1 MAGVVAQGPAVEV
14 DALTAAAFESAL
26 LLDSVN
32 WSLYLDLADVRAEQG
47 DFAAAASLADQGLEY
62 EPHEVILRAAS
73 AAYRT
78 RLSGSSDDLGA
89 LIALA
94 PELANTT
101 YRDLLIDYACA
112 GPKLPRRLVAK
123 ARRIREN

>member
-1 MAGVVAQGPAVEV
+1 MMGDLGQ
-14 DALTAAAFESAL
+14 AAAQPSKTPLAL
-26 LLDSVN
+26 DCVN

-47 DFAAAASLADQGLEY
+47 DFAAAARLAAQGLEH
-62 EPHEVILRAAS
+62 EPHEISLRAAA

-78 RLSGSSDDLGA
+78 RLSGSSDDLRT

-101 YRDLLIDYACA
+101 YRNLLTDYACA

-123 ARRIREN
+123 AHRIRNT

>member
-1 MAGVVAQGPAVEV
+1 
-14 DALTAAAFESAL
+14 L
-26 LLDSVN
+26 LLDSAN

-47 DFAAAASLADQGLEY
+47 DFPAAASLVEQGLEH
-62 EPHEVILRAAS
+62 EPHEVSLRAAG

-78 RLSGSSDDLGA
+78 RLSGSPDDLRA

-101 YRDLLIDYACA
+101 YRNLLIDYACA

-123 ARRIREN
+123 ARRIRRT

>member
-1 MAGVVAQGPAVEV
+1 AVAR
-14 DALTAAAFESAL
+14 AAAWRAMGDLDQAAAALECAL
-26 LLDSVN
+26 LLDPAN

-47 DFAAAASLADQGLEY
+47 DFAAAASLVERGLEY
-62 EPHEVILRAAS
+62 EPHEVSLRAAR

-78 RLSGSSDDLGA
+78 RVSGSPDDLGA

-94 PELANTT
+94 PELVNTT
-101 YRDLLIDYACA
+101 YRNLLIDYACA

-123 ARRIREN
+123 AHHIRKS